1 MSKNAPKISY
11 LQKLQIDHFDHS
23 GSVERANNN
32 SKRAFGNKIH
42 LALGTIVHS
51 WVGRQ
56 WPMGSRNVAK
66 HVLAQGQSGP
76 IPRSCRC
83 HLSFLSFTP
92 GRKSPPPPPP
102 TGDNGISAVE
112 TRFHTRGLRMI
123 YANVQKV
130 ARYSR
135 LGALAGTHHRY
146 DLNITRYSSMVI
158 CSVFFV

>member
-1 MSKNAPKISY
+1 MHRKFRIYRNYKLTILTILVASREPIIIRSVLSVIRFIWHQERSY
-11 LQKLQIDHFDHS
+11 TRGWVAS
-23 GSVERANNN
+23 GPWARGMWLNTSWLRANPVP
-32 SKRAFGNKIH
+32 SLAAVAATYHFLVSPRGESH
-42 LALGTIVHS
+42 L
-51 WVGRQ
+51 
-56 WPMGSRNVAK
+56 
-66 HVLAQGQSGP
+66 
-76 IPRSCRC
+76 
-83 HLSFLSFTP
+83 HLH
-92 GRKSPPPPPP
+92 PP